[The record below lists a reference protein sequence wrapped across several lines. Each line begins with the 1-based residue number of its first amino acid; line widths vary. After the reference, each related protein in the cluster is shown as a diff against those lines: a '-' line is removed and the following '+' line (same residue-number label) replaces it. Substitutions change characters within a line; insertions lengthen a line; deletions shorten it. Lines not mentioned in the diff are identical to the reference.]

1 MIDDS
6 TRKNQSAVIKEVLMK
21 SIFTTKVG
29 MTQVIDEDG
38 VVTPVTVLKADE
50 NVVVQIKT
58 DETDGYNAVQIGYM
72 DKKEKNVTKP
82 VRGHF
87 DKAGASYKRYL
98 KEVNYGNDPI
108 ELAVGDN
115 VAVDIF
121 EEGEIVDVV
130 ATSKGKGTQGAIKR
144 WNYGRGP
151 QSHGSKSHRVA
162 GARAAGSDPARV
174 FKGRKGSGKMG
185 NERVTI
191 QNLQVVKVNT
201 EDSYILVKGAV
212 PGPKGGLVQI
222 KQAVK
227 GQD

>member
-1 MIDDS
+1 
-6 TRKNQSAVIKEVLMK
+6 MK

-50 NVVVQIKT
+50 NVVVQVKT
-58 DETDGYNAVQIGYM
+58 EETDGYNAVQIGYM
-72 DKKEKNVTKP
+72 DKKEKNVKKP
-82 VRGHF
+82 VKGHF

-108 ELAVGDN
+108 ELAVGDKL
-115 VAVDIF
+115 AVDIF
-121 EEGEIVDVV
+121 EAGEVVDVV

-191 QNLQVVKVNT
+191 QNLQVVKVNL

-212 PGPKGGLVQI
+212 PGPKGGLVQV

-227 GQD
+227 GQN

>member
-1 MIDDS
+1 
-6 TRKNQSAVIKEVLMK
+6 MK

-38 VVTPVTVLKADE
+38 VITPVTVLKADE

-108 ELAVGDN
+108 DLTVGDK

-227 GQD
+227 GQN

>member
-1 MIDDS
+1 
-6 TRKNQSAVIKEVLMK
+6 
-21 SIFTTKVG
+21 

-38 VVTPVTVLKADE
+38 IVTPVTVLKADE
-50 NVVVQIKT
+50 NVVVQVKT
-58 DETDGYNAVQIGYM
+58 DEIDGYNAVQIGYM
-72 DKKEKNVTKP
+72 DKKEKNVKKP
-82 VRGHF
+82 VKGHF

-108 ELAVGDN
+108 EVEVGDKL
-115 VAVDIF
+115 AVDIF
-121 EEGEIVDVV
+121 EEGEVVDVV

-185 NERVTI
+185 NERVTV
-191 QNLQVVKVNT
+191 QNLQVVKVNL

-212 PGPKGGLVQI
+212 PGPKGGLVQV

-227 GQD
+227 GQN

>member
-1 MIDDS
+1 
-6 TRKNQSAVIKEVLMK
+6 MK

-38 VVTPVTVLKADE
+38 IVTPVTVLKADE
-50 NVVVQIKT
+50 NVVVQVKT
-58 DETDGYNAVQIGYM
+58 DEIDGYNAVQIGYM
-72 DKKEKNVTKP
+72 DKKEKNVKKP
-82 VRGHF
+82 VKGHF

-108 ELAVGDN
+108 EVAVGDKL
-115 VAVDIF
+115 AVDIF
-121 EEGEIVDVV
+121 EEGEVVDVV

-185 NERVTI
+185 NERVTV
-191 QNLQVVKVNT
+191 QNLQVVKVNL

-212 PGPKGGLVQI
+212 PGAKGGLVQV

-227 GQD
+227 GQN

>member
-1 MIDDS
+1 
-6 TRKNQSAVIKEVLMK
+6 MK

-38 VVTPVTVLKADE
+38 VITPVTVLKAEE
-50 NVVVQIKT
+50 NVVVQVKT
-58 DETDGYNAVQIGYM
+58 EKTDGYNAAQIGYI
-72 DKKEKNVTKP
+72 DKKEKNVKKP
-82 VRGHF
+82 QKVHF
-87 DKAGASYKRYL
+87 DKAGVAYKRHL
-98 KEVNYGNDPI
+98 KEINYGKDPV
-108 ELAVGDN
+108 ELQAGDTLS
-115 VAVDIF
+115 VDIF
-121 EEGEIVDVV
+121 EEGEMVDVV

-151 QSHGSKSHRVA
+151 VSHGSKSHRVA

-191 QNLQVVKVNT
+191 QNLKVVKVNAD
-201 EDSYILVKGAV
+201 DSYILVKGAV
-212 PGPKGGLVQI
+212 PGPKGGVVEV

-227 GQD
+227 GQN

>member
-1 MIDDS
+1 MD
-6 TRKNQSAVIKEVLMK
+6 NQSAVIKEVLMK

-38 VVTPVTVLKADE
+38 VITPVTVLKADE

-72 DKKEKNVTKP
+72 DKKEKNVKKP
-82 VRGHF
+82 IKGHF

-108 ELAVGDN
+108 DLVVGDK

-227 GQD
+227 GQN

>member
-1 MIDDS
+1 
-6 TRKNQSAVIKEVLMK
+6 
-21 SIFTTKVG
+21 

-38 VVTPVTVLKADE
+38 VITPVTVLKADE
-50 NVVVQIKT
+50 NVVVQVKT
-58 DETDGYNAVQIGYM
+58 VETDGYNAIQVGYM
-72 DKKEKNVTKP
+72 DKKEKNVKKP
-82 VRGHF
+82 VREHF
-87 DKAGASYKRYL
+87 KKANAATKRYL
-98 KEVNYGNDPI
+98 KEVNFGEETP
-108 ELAVGDN
+108 ELNLGD
-115 VAVDIF
+115 VITVDHF

-151 QSHGSKSHRVA
+151 ASHGSKSHRVA

-191 QNLQVVKVNT
+191 QNIEVVKVNV
-201 EDSYILVKGAV
+201 EDNYILVKGGV

-222 KQAVK
+222 KQAIK
-227 GQD
+227 A

>member
-1 MIDDS
+1 
-6 TRKNQSAVIKEVLMK
+6 MK

-29 MTQVIDEDG
+29 MTEVIDEDG
-38 VVTPVTVLKADE
+38 VITPVTVLKAEE
-50 NVVVQIKT
+50 NVVVQVKT
-58 DETDGYNAVQIGYM
+58 KEVDGYNAAQIGYI
-72 DKKEKNVTKP
+72 DKKEKNVKKP
-82 VRGHF
+82 IKGHF
-87 DKAGASYKRYL
+87 DKAGASYKRHL
-98 KEVNYGNDPI
+98 KEINYGNEVV
-108 ELAVGDN
+108 ELKAGDTLS
-115 VAVDIF
+115 VDIF

-151 QSHGSKSHRVA
+151 QAHGSKSHRVA

-185 NERVTI
+185 HDRVTI
-191 QNLQVVKVNT
+191 QNLKLVKVNA

-212 PGPKGGLVQI
+212 PGPKGGVVEV

-227 GQD
+227 GQN

>member
-1 MIDDS
+1 
-6 TRKNQSAVIKEVLMK
+6 
-21 SIFTTKVG
+21 

-38 VVTPVTVLKADE
+38 IVTPVTVLKADE
-50 NVVVQIKT
+50 NVVVQVKT
-58 DETDGYNAVQIGYM
+58 EETDGYNAVQIGYK
-72 DKKEKNVTKP
+72 DKKEKNVKKP
-82 VRGHF
+82 VKGHF

-98 KEVNYGNDPI
+98 KEVNYGNDPVD
-108 ELAVGDN
+108 LTVGDN
-115 VAVDIF
+115 IAVDIF

-151 QSHGSKSHRVA
+151 ESHGSKSHRVA
-162 GARAAGSDPARV
+162 GARSAGSDPARV

-191 QNLQVVKVNT
+191 QNLKVVKVNQ

-212 PGPKGGLVQI
+212 PGPKGGLVEV

-227 GQD
+227 GQN

>member
-1 MIDDS
+1 
-6 TRKNQSAVIKEVLMK
+6 MK

-50 NVVVQIKT
+50 NVVVQVKT
-58 DETDGYNAVQIGYM
+58 DEIDGYNAVQIGYM
-72 DKKEKNVTKP
+72 DKKEKNVKKP
-82 VRGHF
+82 VKGHF

-98 KEVNYGNDPI
+98 KEVNFGNDPI
-108 ELAVGDN
+108 EVEVGDKL
-115 VAVDIF
+115 AVDIF
-121 EEGEIVDVV
+121 EEGEVVDVV

-185 NERVTI
+185 NERVTV
-191 QNLQVVKVNT
+191 QNLQVVKVNL

-212 PGPKGGLVQI
+212 PGPKGGLVQV

-227 GQD
+227 GQN

>member
-1 MIDDS
+1 
-6 TRKNQSAVIKEVLMK
+6 
-21 SIFTTKVG
+21 

-38 VVTPVTVLKADE
+38 IVTPVTVLKADE
-50 NVVVQIKT
+50 NVVVQVKT
-58 DETDGYNAVQIGYM
+58 EETDGYNAVQIGYK
-72 DKKEKNVTKP
+72 DKKEKNVKKP
-82 VRGHF
+82 VKGHF

-98 KEVNYGNDPI
+98 KEVNYGNDPVD
-108 ELAVGDN
+108 LTVGDN
-115 VAVDIF
+115 IAVDIF

-151 QSHGSKSHRVA
+151 ESHGSKSHRVA
-162 GARAAGSDPARV
+162 GARSAGSDPARV

-191 QNLQVVKVNT
+191 QNLQVVKENQ

-212 PGPKGGLVQI
+212 PGPKGGLVEV

-227 GQD
+227 GQN